1 MSHDRNR
8 KRYFKYSKYVKFQ
21 KAYACLKNEVL
32 VTRIG
37 RIIKWLNCATINRAL
52 LYCKII

>member
-37 RIIKWLNCATINRAL
+37 RIIKWLNCATVNRAL